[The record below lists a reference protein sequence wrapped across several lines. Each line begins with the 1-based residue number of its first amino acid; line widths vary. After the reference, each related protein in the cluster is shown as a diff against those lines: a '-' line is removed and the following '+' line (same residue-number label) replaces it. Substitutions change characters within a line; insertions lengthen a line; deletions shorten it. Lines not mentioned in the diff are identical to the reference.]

1 MSGGPQMSALTRVG
15 FIVPAVEGEGDLL
28 ADCIGNLL
36 TELSLL
42 PHLSGLIVVCWQ
54 SAGGV
59 APVLTDDPR
68 LQLLMLG
75 RIGASAARNRG
86 LDALQGRVDALMFT
100 DVSVRPEAA
109 FLAAAVAALRDAAM
123 VSAPVCFACDPV
135 TGGHDQISPMRAGF
149 VVFRGFIWSSL
160 FRADALTGLRF
171 DETIGPGTTSVHQ
184 SGEDA
189 RLLHR
194 IVTRLGLTRI
204 PYLPGRPVRRLPRPD
219 LAAKE
224 WRYALGQGYLV
235 GQYLRYPTSDDRPY
249 FLFRAMLFLGR
260 SVLLLLR
267 GRDGR
272 ALGRR
277 RIGAFLSGLGE
288 RDPTAPVLRPDPVG
302 GGR

>member
-1 MSGGPQMSALTRVG
+1 MSAGPQMSALTRVG

-28 ADCIGNLL
+28 VDCVRNLL

-42 PHLSGLIVVCWQ
+42 SHLSGLIVVCWQ
-54 SAGGV
+54 SAEDV
-59 APVLTDDPR
+59 APLLPDDPR
-68 LQLLMLG
+68 IRLLMLD

-86 LDALQGRVDALMFT
+86 LDTVQDLVDAVMFT
-100 DVSVRPEAA
+100 DVSVRPDAG
-109 FLAAAVAALRDAAM
+109 FLAAAVAALREAPM
-123 VSAPVCFACDPV
+123 VSAPVCFASGPV
-135 TGGHDQISPMRAGF
+135 SGGSDQLHPARAGF

-160 FRADALTGLRF
+160 FRAEALTGLRF
-171 DETIGPGTTSVHQ
+171 DETIGPGTPSAHQ

-194 IVTRLGLTRI
+194 IVSRLGLTRI
-204 PYLPGRPVRRLPRPD
+204 PYLSGRPVRRLPRPD

-249 FLFRAMLFLGR
+249 FLFRAVLFLGR

-267 GRDGR
+267 GRDER

-277 RIGAFLSGLGE
+277 RIGAFLSGLRG
-288 RDPTAPVLRPDPVG
+288 RDSTAPVLRPGPVG

>member
-1 MSGGPQMSALTRVG
+1 MSSGPQMSALTRVG

-28 ADCIGNLL
+28 VDCVCNLL

-42 PHLSGLIVVCWQ
+42 AHLSGLIIVCWQ
-54 SAGGV
+54 SADGV
-59 APVLTDDPR
+59 APVLPDDPR
-68 LQLLMLG
+68 IRLLTLD

-86 LDALQGRVDALMFT
+86 LDAALGLVDAVMFT
-100 DVSVRPEAA
+100 DVSVRPDAA
-109 FLAAAVAALRDAAM
+109 FLAAAVAALRDAPM
-123 VSAPVCFACDPV
+123 VSAPVCFANEPV
-135 TGGHDQISPMRAGF
+135 TGGSDQLHPVRAGF

-171 DETIGPGTTSVHQ
+171 DETIGPGTTSAHQ

-249 FLFRAMLFLGR
+249 FLFRAVLFLGR

-277 RIGAFLSGLGE
+277 RIGAFLSGLGG
-288 RDPTAPVLRPDPVG
+288 RDSTAPVLRPGPVG